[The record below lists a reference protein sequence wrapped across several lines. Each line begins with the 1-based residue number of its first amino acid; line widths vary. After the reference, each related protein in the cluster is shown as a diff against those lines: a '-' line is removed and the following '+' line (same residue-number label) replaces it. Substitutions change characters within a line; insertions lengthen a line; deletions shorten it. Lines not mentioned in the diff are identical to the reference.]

1 MSEKGYVP
9 PYTITDKTVNLISA
23 ITEIIT
29 KITINDNMSNNPRLR
44 RDNRIRTIH
53 ASLAIE
59 NNSLSL
65 DQVTDIINGKR
76 ILGAPDEICEVKNA
90 FEAYNRLLE
99 MNPYSIKDMLL
110 AHKVLMNELTK
121 EAGTFRSGGVGV
133 FAGEQLV
140 HMAPPAN
147 QVPHLMKE
155 LVDWAK
161 RAEVHPLIKSC
172 VFHYEFKFIH
182 PFVDGNGRMGRLWQ
196 TVILKDYS
204 PVFEF
209 LPIESLIKERQQD
222 YYDVLGKSDNQGNST
237 RFIEFMLKIINIAL
251 EDLLKT
257 QNRTL
262 TGTDRINIF
271 KNFIGNELFTRQDY
285 LRHNKEI
292 STATASR
299 DLKEAVDNDIIEKT
313 GDKRLTKYRYK
324 KTVPNT

>member
-1 MSEKGYVP
+1 LKN
-9 PYTITDKTVNLISA
+9 DK
-23 ITEIIT
+23 
-29 KITINDNMSNNPRLR
+29 
-44 RDNRIRTIH
+44 
-53 ASLAIE
+53 
-59 NNSLSL
+59 
-65 DQVTDIINGKR
+65 DI
-76 ILGAPDEICEVKNA
+76 L
-90 FEAYNRLLE
+90 
-99 MNPYSIKDMLL
+99 
-110 AHKVLMNELTK
+110 
-121 EAGTFRSGGVGV
+121 
-133 FAGEQLV
+133 
-140 HMAPPAN
+140 
-147 QVPHLMKE
+147 
-155 LVDWAK
+155 
-161 RAEVHPLIKSC
+161 LIKSC

-285 LRHNKEI
+285 LRQNKEI

-313 GDKRLTKYRYK
+313 GEKRLTKYRYK